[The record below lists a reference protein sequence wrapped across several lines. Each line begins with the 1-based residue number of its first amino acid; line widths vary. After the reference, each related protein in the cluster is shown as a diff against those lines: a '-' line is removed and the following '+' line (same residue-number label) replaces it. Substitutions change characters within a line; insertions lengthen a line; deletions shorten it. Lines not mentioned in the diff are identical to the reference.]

1 MGTVTVR
8 MNEESRTLLR
18 ELAEQASTTQP
29 AVVEKALSEY
39 RKKLF
44 WERATADFVAIR
56 ADEQAWATEKE
67 ERAAW
72 DQTLADGTEEES
84 DR

>member
-8 MNEESRTLLR
+8 MNEESRTL
-18 ELAEQASTTQP
+18 P
-29 AVVEKALSEY
+29 
-39 RKKLF
+39 
-44 WERATADFVAIR
+44 DFVAIR